1 MRLAELA
8 QSGTI
13 RHERVIS
20 TPASLS
26 ATQHHLTYLRS
37 CAEAL
42 ADTSSGNNRE
52 APTPV
57 GRGPNRLTREG
68 DVWTISFDA
77 RTVRL
82 KDTKGIHLLARLL
95 TEPGREIHAL
105 DLVGAPG
112 LVGGDDGGPVLDAA
126 AKDAYRRRLNDLA
139 EDLEEARRNND
150 PERAARAEAEID
162 ALTDQLAAAVGVG
175 GRDRRAA
182 SQSERARVAATRNLR
197 AVIQRAADVH
207 PSLGRH
213 LEMTI
218 RTGTYCSY
226 QPDPRVPIDWTID

>member
-1 MRLAELA
+1 M
-8 QSGTI
+8 
-13 RHERVIS
+13 
-20 TPASLS
+20 
-26 ATQHHLTYLRS
+26 
-37 CAEAL
+37 
-42 ADTSSGNNRE
+42 
-52 APTPV
+52 
-57 GRGPNRLTREG
+57 
-68 DVWTISFDA
+68 WTISFDS

-82 KDTKGIHLLARLL
+82 KDAKGIRLLARLL

-126 AKDAYRRRLNDLA
+126 AKDAYRHRLNDLA
-139 EDLEEARRNND
+139 EDLEEARRHND

-162 ALTDQLAAAVGVG
+162 ALTEQLAAAVGVG

-197 AVIQRAADVH
+197 AVIHRAADVH
-207 PSLGRH
+207 PSLARH

>member
-1 MRLAELA
+1 M
-8 QSGTI
+8 
-13 RHERVIS
+13 
-20 TPASLS
+20 
-26 ATQHHLTYLRS
+26 
-37 CAEAL
+37 
-42 ADTSSGNNRE
+42 SGNRTANRM
-52 APTPV
+52 V
-57 GRGPNRLTREG
+57 REG
-68 DVWTISFDA
+68 DMWTVSFDA

-82 KDTKGIHLLARLL
+82 KEAKGMRLLARLL
-95 TEPGREIHAL
+95 TDPGHEIHAL
-105 DLVGAPG
+105 DLIGAPSLIG
-112 LVGGDDGGPVLDAA
+112 ADDGGPVLDGA
-126 AKDAYRRRLNDLA
+126 AKDAYRRRLGDLA

-197 AVIQRAADVH
+197 AVIERAADVH

-213 LEMTI
+213 LQMTI

-226 QPDPRVPIDWTID
+226 QPDPRVPITWTLD